1 MHCKGNLKERKRQSS
16 EWENKCLQQMFKLM
30 NSSPNMQT
38 AHAAHDKAAK
48 KNINKNKN
56 KNKTH
61 PINPIEK
68 PQRSKWMC
76 LQGRHPDGHKTHEKM
91 LRITFREI

>member
-48 KNINKNKN
+48 Q
-56 KNKTH
+56 NKTKQK
-61 PINPIEK
+61 K
-68 PQRSKWMC
+68 PLSIQ
-76 LQGRHPDGHKTHEKM
+76 
-91 LRITFREI
+91 